1 MDYFPG
7 RNGNLRFLNDVQ
19 RLPIFSFVVRVIF
32 FLLLAFRL
40 ILKKGRDEDLALYHF
55 WYHECP
61 WISAVLTERLCK
73 YTWKKDK
80 LKSMN
85 MFDQFL
91 SSISHTASLSSRRWP
106 ANFGFCSVFVVS
118 IHLLKSFF
126 LIFQW
131 SSTLDFLLI
140 VKRKS
145 NKYKRR
151 VQNMPFL

>member
-1 MDYFPG
+1 MQPQFPLINLNPCRLQKGESCRWTLVSLFYF
-7 RNGNLRFLNDVQ
+7 
-19 RLPIFSFVVRVIF
+19 
-32 FLLLAFRL
+32 L
-40 ILKKGRDEDLALYHF
+40 IDFEKRDEDSTSYNF
-55 WYHECP
+55 WYHEYP

-73 YTWKKDK
+73 YIWKKDK

-126 LIFQW
+126 NTSKILNLRF
-131 SSTLDFLLI
+131 LI
-140 VKRKS
+140 VTCKS

-151 VQNMPFL
+151 VQNMSFL